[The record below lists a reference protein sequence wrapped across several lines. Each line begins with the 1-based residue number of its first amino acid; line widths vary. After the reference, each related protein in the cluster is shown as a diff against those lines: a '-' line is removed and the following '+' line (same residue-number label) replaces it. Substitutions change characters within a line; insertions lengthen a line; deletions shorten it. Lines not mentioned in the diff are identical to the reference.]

1 MIRLIMTRLNHTV
14 ELELPTEYEHV
25 LVCLWR
31 LGLSR
36 DPSRYSLSDLN
47 AVFRYDT
54 PEEHQMIRLIDSN
67 STLMDAMISLHL
79 MLAPPVPVAD
89 EMRQKIQ
96 DGSYRSTGEFYAD
109 LEHLTFEKPMLQ
121 TVFYFPITG
130 EVVDKGGIIH
140 EAEESLLLLYR
151 PMIEAA
157 VFDLQSQSFG
167 WETRLFADVEGV
179 QDKLM
184 SAGWSVDE
192 ADGMLYGQVLLRH
205 LEPFTEEEYE
215 DLAEKIEHI
224 NGVEFAIRIKQWSV
238 LTDEGLL
245 FIYMCDR
252 DGDYSLIEPE
262 EPEEDE
268 EETESCVCPLC
279 REMMA
284 QQGELAGVLLLAA
297 EVEAP

>member
-1 MIRLIMTRLNHTV
+1 MIRLIMTRLNCTV

-25 LVCLWR
+25 LVSLWR

-36 DPSRYSLSDLN
+36 DPARYTLSDLN
-47 AVFRYDT
+47 AVFHYDT
-54 PEEHQMIRLIDSN
+54 PAEHQMIRLIDTN

-157 VFDLQSQSFG
+157 VFDLQAKSFG

-184 SAGWSVDE
+184 SAGWSVE
-192 ADGMLYGQVLLRH
+192 EIDGMLYGQVLLRH
-205 LEPFTEEEYE
+205 LEPFTEEEYQ
-215 DLAEKIEHI
+215 DLVEKIEHI
-224 NGVEFAIRIKQWSV
+224 NGVDFAIRIKQWSV
-238 LTDEGLL
+238 LTNGGLL
-245 FIYMCDR
+245 FIYLCDR

-262 EPEEDE
+262 DLEEDDG
-268 EETESCVCPLC
+268 ETETCICPLC

-284 QQGELAGVLLLAA
+284 QQGELAGVLLLG
-297 EVEAP
+297 EELEEP

>member
-1 MIRLIMTRLNHTV
+1 M
-14 ELELPTEYEHV
+14 
-25 LVCLWR
+25 
-31 LGLSR
+31 SR

-262 EPEEDE
+262 EPEEDGV
-268 EETESCVCPLC
+268 ETESCVCPLC

>member
-1 MIRLIMTRLNHTV
+1 MIRLTMTRLNNTV
-14 ELELPTEYEHV
+14 DLELPTEYEHV
-25 LVCLWR
+25 LVSLWR

-67 STLMDAMISLHL
+67 STLMDALISLHL

-96 DGSYRSTGEFYAD
+96 DGSYRSTGEFHAD

-140 EAEESLLLLYR
+140 EAEESLLRLYR

-157 VFDLQSQSFG
+157 VFDLQS
-167 WETRLFADVEGV
+167 
-179 QDKLM
+179 
-184 SAGWSVDE
+184 
-192 ADGMLYGQVLLRH
+192 
-205 LEPFTEEEYE
+205 
-215 DLAEKIEHI
+215 
-224 NGVEFAIRIKQWSV
+224 
-238 LTDEGLL
+238 
-245 FIYMCDR
+245 
-252 DGDYSLIEPE
+252 
-262 EPEEDE
+262 
-268 EETESCVCPLC
+268 
-279 REMMA
+279 
-284 QQGELAGVLLLAA
+284 
-297 EVEAP
+297 

>member
-14 ELELPTEYEHV
+14 DLELPTEYEHV

-79 MLAPPVPVAD
+79 MLAPPVHVAD
-89 EMRQKIQ
+89 ELRQKIQ

-151 PMIEAA
+151 SMIEAA

-179 QDKLM
+179 QNKLM

-268 EETESCVCPLC
+268 EETGSCVCPLC

>member
-14 ELELPTEYEHV
+14 DLELPTEYEHV

-157 VFDLQSQSFG
+157 VFDLQAKSFG

-184 SAGWSVDE
+184 SAGWSVE
-192 ADGMLYGQVLLRH
+192 EIDGMLYGQVLLRH
-205 LEPFTEEEYE
+205 LEPFTEEEYQ
-215 DLAEKIEHI
+215 DLMEKIEHI
-224 NGVEFAIRIKQWSV
+224 NGVDFAIRIKQWSV
-238 LTDEGLL
+238 LTKGGLL
-245 FIYMCDR
+245 FIYLCDR

-262 EPEEDE
+262 DLEEDD
-268 EETESCVCPLC
+268 EETETCICPLC

-284 QQGELAGVLLLAA
+284 QQGELAGALLLD
-297 EVEAP
+297 EELEEP